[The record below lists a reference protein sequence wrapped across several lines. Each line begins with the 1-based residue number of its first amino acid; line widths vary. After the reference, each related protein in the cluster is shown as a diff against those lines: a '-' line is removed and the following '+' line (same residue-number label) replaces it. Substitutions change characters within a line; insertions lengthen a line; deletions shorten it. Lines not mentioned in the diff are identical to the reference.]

1 MARSVRIYKHAIVI
15 LSLIVGGIKKP
26 DENTKRGWE
35 KQEEKEIG
43 RPSASSVCVCVAF
56 GPKRFVYSL
65 RELFFPLIYKQQRTL
80 GRSARQMPHH
90 RPAVSLMSGKQ
101 IKQPIPVIPT
111 AIALE
116 QALSAPGAGAPC
128 PISKRRS
135 FIRILLRLPPL
146 MRKVNCKF
154 NARNQ

>member
-65 RELFFPLIYKQQRTL
+65 RELFLSSYLQTTAHAGTQRAPDAAPPAGSVAHVRQTNQTAHSGYPHCHRFGTSAQCAWSRRPVSDQQKTFFY
-80 GRSARQMPHH
+80 SNFIAP
-90 RPAVSLMSGKQ
+90 
-101 IKQPIPVIPT
+101 PT
-111 AIALE
+111 
-116 QALSAPGAGAPC
+116 
-128 PISKRRS
+128 
-135 FIRILLRLPPL
+135 
-146 MRKVNCKF
+146 VNEKGEL
-154 NARNQ
+154 